1 MKFLSQP
8 NGVRFSNKDMILFF
22 LPIFLEQLMLAGLS
36 VADTFMVSAK
46 LGTTALAGV
55 ALVNRLDNFS
65 KQFFLALAQ
74 GGSVVLAQYIGAQD
88 ERNAQK
94 SLKNNIQIVVA
105 VGTLFMLMMILL
117 KKQCI
122 NLFFGGAEKEVLD
135 ISLKYFSVTAFSY
148 PFAALYYASSS
159 LFRVMG
165 ESKIPFIGSM
175 IMMGINLIL
184 KYIFIFVMDMGVVGA
199 GLSTLLAMGITG
211 FALLFRLTLKRN
223 KVTLVNPLNP
233 ELDFK
238 MSGRILK
245 VSIPNGIEQGMFQL
259 GALILAGLVS
269 SLGED
274 AINADQVAR
283 NLTPIIYGVS
293 MGFTALMLMVVGQCA
308 GAKDVD
314 EVIRYKKHIIKMNH
328 LFVTIAGIVF
338 VLIAKPLISIFGVSA
353 QTESWAFQIIVLYTV
368 GTIFLYP
375 ESYATP
381 SALRGTGDTK
391 FVMVVA
397 AASMFLFRI
406 GCAYICVH
414 LFDFGVLGIWVAMVS
429 DWVVRMVIF
438 EKRFKNGK
446 WKKHKVI

>member
-8 NGVRFSNKDMILFF
+8 KGVRFSNRDMIVFF

-105 VGTLFMLMMILL
+105 IGALFMLAMIFL

-122 NLFFGGAEKEVLD
+122 NLFFGGAEKDVLD
-135 ISLKYFSVTAFSY
+135 IALQYFSVTAISY
-148 PFAALYYASSS
+148 PFAALYYAASS

-175 IMMGINLIL
+175 VMMGINLSL
-184 KYIFIFVMDMGVVGA
+184 KYIFVFILDMGVVGA
-199 GLSTLLAMGITG
+199 ALSTLLAMGITG
-211 FALLFRLTLKRN
+211 FVLLCRLTLKKN
-223 KVTLVNPLNP
+223 KVSLVNPLNP

-238 MSGRILK
+238 MSGKILK

-274 AINADQVAR
+274 AINADHVAR

-293 MGFTALMLMVVGQCA
+293 MGFTALMLMVVGQCRGA
-308 GAKDVD
+308 GDID

-328 LFVTIAGIVF
+328 LFVAIAGAVF
-338 VLIAKPLISIFGVSA
+338 ILVAKPLISIFGVSA
-353 QTESWAFQIIVLYTV
+353 QTETWTFQIIVLYTI
-368 GTIFLYP
+368 GTILFYP
-375 ESYATP
+375 ESYSTP

-391 FVMVVA
+391 FVMMVA

-406 GCAYICVH
+406 GCAYICVRV
-414 LFDFGVLGIWVAMVS
+414 FDFGVLGIWVAMVS
-429 DWVVRMVIF
+429 DWVVRLIIF
-438 EKRFKNGK
+438 ETRFKRGK
-446 WKKHKVI
+446 WKSIKVI